1 MGCGCKGNNRGTNLE
16 VVEALAT
23 KYTKMTTQDSQIY
36 LSMGRYNFEPINPT
50 RRGVV
55 KIIRY
60 HKVI

>member
-1 MGCGCKGNNRGTNLE
+1 MGCGCKGNARGTSLE
-16 VVEALAT
+16 VVEELAI
-23 KYTKMTTQDSQIY
+23 KYSKMTKQDSQIY

-60 HKVI
+60 HKIV

>member
-16 VVEALAT
+16 VVTELAT
-23 KYTKMTTQDSQIY
+23 KYTKLTKQDSHIY
-36 LSMGRYNFEPINPT
+36 LSMGRYNFEPTNST

-60 HKVI
+60 HQII